1 MEKLMSKYRL
11 KYRALEPEDAALLFL
26 WENNLEINQVSLSK
40 VPLSKYIL
48 EQYVSEAHLDI
59 QQAGQFRFM
68 LEDNQG
74 NSIGCVDLF
83 DYCAIDRRS
92 AIGIIVD
99 EKYRSKGY
107 GSEAISLM
115 KEYAFNRLG
124 MHQLYC
130 SVTVDNTISIKLF
143 KAAGFRQIGVR
154 KDWCFRNGH
163 FLDVIEFQFLN
174 QLK

>member
-1 MEKLMSKYRL
+1 MSKYRL
-11 KYRALEPEDAALLFL
+11 KYRALEPEDATLLFL

-48 EQYVSEAHLDI
+48 EQYVSQAHLDI

-68 LEDNQG
+68 LEDNKG

-92 AIGIIVD
+92 AIGIIID

-130 SVTVDNTISIKLF
+130 SVTVDNIMSVKLF
-143 KAAGFRQIGVR
+143 KAAGFKQIGVR
-154 KDWCFRNGH
+154 KDWCFRNGY

>member
-1 MEKLMSKYRL
+1 MSKNRL

-48 EQYVSEAHLDI
+48 EQYVSQAHLDI

-68 LEDNQG
+68 LEDNKG
-74 NSIGCVDLF
+74 NSIGCVELF

-92 AIGIIVD
+92 AIGIIID

-115 KEYAFNRLG
+115 KQYAFNRLG

-130 SVTVDNTISIKLF
+130 SV
-143 KAAGFRQIGVR
+143 
-154 KDWCFRNGH
+154 
-163 FLDVIEFQFLN
+163 IEITP
-174 QLK
+174 